1 MSVYSYVVSDE
12 RISEE
17 ACILHS
23 VLLTNQGGNEGEVV
37 IYDGSG
43 AEAAYKVATVKVGA
57 KESKQ
62 YHWKG
67 LRLSRGLFVDIDDK
81 TDMVTV
87 EWEPIGYSE
96 PESEWLKH
104 LKESLP

>member
-1 MSVYSYVVSDE
+1 MPAYTYVVSDQ

-17 ACILHS
+17 ACILYS
-23 VLLTNQGGNEGEVV
+23 VLLTNQGANEGEVV

-43 AEAAYKVATVKVGA
+43 PEPAYKVATVKVGV

-62 YHWKG
+62 YRWKG
-67 LRLSRGLFVDIDDK
+67 LSLSRGLYVDIDDK

-87 EWEPIGYSE
+87 EWEPVGYSGE
-96 PESEWLKH
+96 DREWVKVLRESVL
-104 LKESLP
+104 